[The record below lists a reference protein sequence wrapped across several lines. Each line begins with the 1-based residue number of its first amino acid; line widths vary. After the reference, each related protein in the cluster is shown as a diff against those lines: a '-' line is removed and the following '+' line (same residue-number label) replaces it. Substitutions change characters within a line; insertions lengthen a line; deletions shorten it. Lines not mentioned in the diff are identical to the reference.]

1 MTIGENIKKYRKI
14 NNITQKDLAE
24 KLNVTIRTIQNYESN
39 NREPKIDT
47 LKSIAN
53 ILNISLNELLYDK
66 NIEEDIVINTNKKY
80 YEKLSNQE
88 LINLIDCGDINKKKL
103 EEILK
108 KEKDIFLK
116 DLSRVMPTE
125 YIVQHY
131 INKINTLTKDDLI
144 NLSNEILI
152 YGETLLNTFIDTEYT
167 PKIKDLLSKLNESYL
182 IIEEQD
188 KLIESK
194 NKEIDNWKFKIN
206 DLVNIIL
213 NNLKKFKD

>member
-47 LKSIAN
+47 LKSIAS

-66 NIEEDIVINTNKKY
+66 SIKENIVINTNKKY

-88 LINLIDCGDINKKKL
+88 LINLIDCGDIDKKKL
-103 EEILK
+103 EDILK
-108 KEKDIFLK
+108 TEKDIFLT

-131 INKINTLTKDDLI
+131 INKINTITKDDLI

-167 PKIKDLLSKLNESYL
+167 PKIKDLLTKLNESYSV
-182 IIEEQD
+182 IEEKD

-194 NKEIDNWKFKIN
+194 NKEIESSKIKI
-206 DLVNIIL
+206 NIIL
-213 NNLKKFKD
+213 NNLKKI